1 LQGFDEDW
9 VVTDSTKR
17 FATYTNLDPGKYVFR
32 VKAAN
37 KDGIWNDNAAT
48 LEITIQPPFWKTWW
62 FRLLAHCCRR
72 CLCVYH
78 AACAPAPS
86 AAAAGASGRFAHG
99 GSGAQEPAAAA
110 AEA

>member
-62 FRLLAHCCRR
+62 FRSCWR
-72 CLCVYH
+72 
-78 AACAPAPS
+78 
-86 AAAAGASGRFAHG
+86 
-99 GSGAQEPAAAA
+99 
-110 AEA
+110 